1 MNKLSGGNY
10 MICEQ
15 CGKEIKNQS
24 KFCPKC
30 GSRLSKDMHQS
41 LNEES
46 IVNSYVDNS
55 FPNAIG
61 QVNNV
66 SQHKS
71 SVPKRILSIVICFF
85 IVTFTILSLFVCVI
99 RIGMQKENVRSILSN
114 EDVIEIKI
122 NNEYLSEYIIS
133 HLNQTIATKY
143 KITTN
148 QVDEILGNEQVNDMI
163 TSLATDYIS
172 MFIFGEKPKN
182 LNENSILKDIQS
194 LDYLVF
200 SKIGYHFNEQDYAD
214 IKKELSNGNLAFL
227 IEENV
232 KRALGIDPYL
242 ISMSFSI
249 PAICIFIAIDIGL
262 IVLLFK
268 VNNWKIKSSFVFL
281 GVSLMV
287 SGALSVLA
295 ALFVIIVSK
304 MNQIFMVS
312 ALMRNISIYMLI
324 NAAILIVVGILLFI
338 IQNKLIKTKQ

>member
-1 MNKLSGGNY
+1 
-10 MICEQ
+10 MICKQ
-15 CGKEIKNQS
+15 CGKEIKDKS
-24 KFCPKC
+24 KYCPKC
-30 GSRLSKDMHQS
+30 GVKVS
-41 LNEES
+41 EEDNQFL
-46 IVNSYVDNS
+46 IEKNTNVNSVSKAIIQEN
-55 FPNAIG
+55 NAEQQIL
-61 QVNNV
+61 
-66 SQHKS
+66 
-71 SVPKRILSIVICFF
+71 SVPKRIISIVICFF
-85 IVTFTILSLFVCVI
+85 IVTFTILSSFVCII

-122 NNEYLSEYIIS
+122 NNEYISEYIIS

-143 KITTN
+143 NITTN
-148 QVDEILGNEQVNDMI
+148 QVDEILGDEQVSDMI
-163 TSLATDYIS
+163 SSIATDYTS

-194 LDYLVF
+194 LDNLVF

-214 IKKELSNGNLAFL
+214 ITKELTNGSLAFL

-232 KRALGIDPYL
+232 KRELGIDPYL
-242 ISMSFSI
+242 ISIFFSI

-268 VNNWKIKSSFVFL
+268 VNNWKMKSSFAFL

-295 ALFVIIVSK
+295 ALFVIIVSM
-304 MNQIFMVS
+304 MNQIFMIS

-324 NAAILIVVGILLFI
+324 NAAVLLVVGLLLFI
-338 IQNKLIKTKQ
+338 IQNKLIKTKK